1 MSDNN
6 YLGKTEKMSM
16 ILLTVFGII
25 ISSRGVYWITNYSN
39 AVHESPFYET
49 LDRVAPLYIWGAPFL
64 IGGILLMVA
73 SINIISQNTRRVFDV
88 LLVAG
93 GFISGLS
100 FLIISMASMASSFN
114 WMTPVQNLCFAIG
127 LFSLTW
133 IGLDSLWKN
142 KRNKTI

>member
-25 ISSRGVYWITNYSN
+25 ISSRGVYWITNYSS

-49 LDRVAPLYIWGAPFL
+49 LDRVAPLYVWGAPFL

-73 SINIISQNTRRVFDV
+73 SINIISQNTRRVFDI

>member
-49 LDRVAPLYIWGAPFL
+49 LDRVAPLYVWGAPFL

>member
-1 MSDNN
+1 MPDNN
-6 YLGKTEKMSM
+6 YLAKTEKISM

-25 ISSRGVYWITNYSN
+25 ISSRGVYWITNYSS
-39 AVHESPFYET
+39 AMHESPFYET

-64 IGGILLMVA
+64 IGGILLMIA

-88 LLVAG
+88 LLVVG

-100 FLIISMASMASSFN
+100 FLIISMASMASAFN